1 MNNKKLLVT
10 ILILAAVVR
19 FATVFL
25 FFGDYYPR
33 DDAAMWHQAALN
45 FLNGR
50 GLIVNDDLKAFRTPV
65 PGLYFAAIYS
75 VFGVS
80 IRAVQIAN
88 VLLGVLTV
96 WLAYDL
102 VRRSFGDLSAFLAAS
117 FVSFYPLLLLYTG
130 HLLSE
135 TLVIML
141 IALTLWLI
149 WVLRDHAALWF
160 APIGI
165 VLGLATLTRET
176 ALPIAVLVGVWTF
189 AIRRSE
195 PWLRRCLPGLVMLAF
210 VVLTIAPWVIRNYM
224 VLGRFVPLTTAGGWN
239 LWVANNPQADGT
251 TKVAQKA
258 YRIPEVA
265 ALPEVERGRVYQQRA
280 LQFIEDHPG
289 QFLRLMLRRWLWLW
303 HFGYHGEGLA
313 EIAFLAIYLPMLA
326 LAAMG
331 AWAGWRS
338 NRDATLLLLVVPVSV
353 TAVSMVFVPSGRYRL
368 LAELIICMLAGIGA
382 YGGLR
387 HLIESKI
394 AVRST

>member
-1 MNNKKLLVT
+1 
-10 ILILAAVVR
+10 
-19 FATVFL
+19 
-25 FFGDYYPR
+25 
-33 DDAAMWHQAALN
+33 
-45 FLNGR
+45 
-50 GLIVNDDLKAFRTPV
+50 
-65 PGLYFAAIYS
+65 
-75 VFGVS
+75 
-80 IRAVQIAN
+80 
-88 VLLGVLTV
+88 
-96 WLAYDL
+96 
-102 VRRSFGDLSAFLAAS
+102 
-117 FVSFYPLLLLYTG
+117 
-130 HLLSE
+130 
-135 TLVIML
+135 
-141 IALTLWLI
+141 
-149 WVLRDHAALWF
+149 
-160 APIGI
+160 
-165 VLGLATLTRET
+165 
-176 ALPIAVLVGVWTF
+176 LVGVWTF
-189 AIRRSE
+189 AVRRSE

-210 VVLTIAPWVIRNYM
+210 VVLTIAPWVMRNYM

-289 QFLRLMLRRWLWLW
+289 QFLRLMLGRWLWLW
-303 HFGYHGEGLA
+303 HFGYHGDGLA

-331 AWAGWRS
+331 AWVGWRS